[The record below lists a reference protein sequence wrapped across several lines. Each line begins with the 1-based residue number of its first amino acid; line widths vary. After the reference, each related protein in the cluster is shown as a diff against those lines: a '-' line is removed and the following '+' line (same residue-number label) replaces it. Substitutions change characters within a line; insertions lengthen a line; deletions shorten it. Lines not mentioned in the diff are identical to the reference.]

1 MNDDNDNLFQ
11 TMAKLIAAGIDPA
24 SREEEIWQRYGET
37 VAVLILDSSGFSRVS
52 KSHGIVHFLARL
64 MRIRETATSIFESHH
79 SKNIHF
85 EADNVFAVFPSVNDA
100 IAGAMEIQEQIYAA
114 DLMLTDTE
122 RYQVGIGIGYG
133 RMLYSETLEGYYS
146 DEMNSASK
154 LGENIANGG
163 ETLLTEAA
171 YKTAES
177 SLVSQFSRRTVEVG
191 GLNLSYYEH
200 RFNP

>member
-1 MNDDNDNLFQ
+1 MIQENDNLFQ
-11 TMAKLIAAGIDPA
+11 TMAKLIAAGIDPV

-52 KSHGIVHFLARL
+52 ESHGIVHFLARL

-100 IAGAMEIQEQIYAA
+100 IASALEIQEQIYAA
-114 DLMLTDTE
+114 EIMLTDTE

-133 RMLYSETLEGYYS
+133 QMLYSETLEGYFAE
-146 DEMNSASK
+146 EMNAASK
-154 LGENIANGG
+154 LGEDTANGG

-171 YKTAES
+171 YKSAES
-177 SLVSQFSRRTVEVG
+177 SLVSRFTRRTVEVG
-191 GLNLSYYEH
+191 GMNLNYYEH
-200 RFNP
+200 QFNP